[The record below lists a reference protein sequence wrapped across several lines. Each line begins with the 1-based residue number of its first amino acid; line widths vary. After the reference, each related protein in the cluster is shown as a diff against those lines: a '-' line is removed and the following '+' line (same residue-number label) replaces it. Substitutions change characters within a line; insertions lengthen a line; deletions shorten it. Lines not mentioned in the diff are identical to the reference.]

1 MKKYILISSLAFTML
16 FATTFSV
23 HGEEKSKSN
32 ENSINLAEDAKS
44 AILIERDTGKKLFDK
59 NAHEKLPPA
68 SMTKVMTLL
77 LIMEALDKGDLKKD
91 EMIRISERASS
102 MGGSQI
108 FLEAGEEMSVNDLLK
123 GIAVASGNDASVA
136 LAERIAGSEEAFVEK
151 MNNKVEE
158 LKLKNT
164 HFQNTTGLPA
174 EDHYSTSHDMAII
187 AKELLKYESITEYTS
202 LYEDY
207 LRKGEEN
214 EFWLVNTNKLVK
226 FYPGVDGLKTGFT
239 NEAKYCLTAT
249 AKKHDMRVIA
259 VVMGADK
266 PKERNAAISNM
277 LDYAF
282 NHFETKKLFEKGQTI
297 TNLKDLK
304 AENKNINIVA
314 SQSISTL
321 HKKGELTEDI
331 TTSVILDD
339 KLSLPMKKGEQA
351 GKLIVNKG
359 DKVLSETPLV
369 VDKDVQP
376 ASYLTLF
383 KRSVRSLTKN
393 R

>member
-136 LAERIAGSEEAFVEK
+136 LAERIAGSEEAYVEK
-151 MNNKVEE
+151 MNTKMKE

-226 FYPGVDGLKTGFT
+226 FYPDRKSTRLNSSHV
-239 NEAKYCLTAT
+239 
-249 AKKHDMRVIA
+249 
-259 VVMGADK
+259 
-266 PKERNAAISNM
+266 AIS
-277 LDYAF
+277 Y
-282 NHFETKKLFEKGQTI
+282 
-297 TNLKDLK
+297 
-304 AENKNINIVA
+304 
-314 SQSISTL
+314 
-321 HKKGELTEDI
+321 
-331 TTSVILDD
+331 
-339 KLSLPMKKGEQA
+339 
-351 GKLIVNKG
+351 
-359 DKVLSETPLV
+359 V
-369 VDKDVQP
+369 V
-376 ASYLTLF
+376 F
-383 KRSVRSLTKN
+383 C
-393 R
+393 